1 VNVWAGL
8 VRSNLGRL
16 LRLTLV
22 LVTRLS
28 RHNAGAVCSFRD
40 ERIGQ
45 RRDKASADVA
55 EHPEIGE
62 TVRRLLLEARKAEN
76 AALGAPVTPVAA
88 SQPRQ
93 SRRLRPAARDQ

>member
-1 VNVWAGL
+1 
-8 VRSNLGRL
+8 
-16 LRLTLV
+16 LTLV

-62 TVRRLLLEARKAEN
+62 KVRRLLLEARKAEN
-76 AALGAPVTPVAA
+76 AALGAPAVTPVAA